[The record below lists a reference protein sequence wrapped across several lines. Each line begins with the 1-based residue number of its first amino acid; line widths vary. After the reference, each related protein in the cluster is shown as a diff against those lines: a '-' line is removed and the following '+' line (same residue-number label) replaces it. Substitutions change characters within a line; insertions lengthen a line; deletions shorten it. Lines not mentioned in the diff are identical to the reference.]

1 METGNGK
8 KIMANF
14 GKNLRKLRKASKI
27 TQKQLAEKSKLHFTY
42 ISSIEKGERNLS
54 LLNIHKLSKALGCN
68 VKELIE

>member
-54 LLNIHKLSKALGCN
+54 LLNIHKLSKALGCS